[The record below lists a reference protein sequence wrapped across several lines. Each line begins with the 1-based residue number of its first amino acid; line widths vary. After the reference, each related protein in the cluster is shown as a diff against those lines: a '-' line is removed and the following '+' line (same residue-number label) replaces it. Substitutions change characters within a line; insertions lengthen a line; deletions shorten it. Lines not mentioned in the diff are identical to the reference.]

1 MYSLGAHMM
10 RAYGSGVEAEE
21 EGGAV
26 MVDIRLEKN
35 CCPPVSCC
43 SAFAMLFGLAVVFTS
58 TPIRPEDTRY
68 EIILTLETFL
78 DKIPTS

>member
-1 MYSLGAHMM
+1 MYSLGTHMM
-10 RAYGSGVEAEE
+10 RAYGSEVAAEE
-21 EGGAV
+21 EDDVV
-26 MVDIRLEKN
+26 MVDIRVEKN
-35 CCPPVSCC
+35 FCPPVSWC

-78 DKIPTS
+78 DKILTF